1 MWIKLKASLTSSL
14 IILIFILLFSS
25 CTGKSES
32 FTFVFMTD
40 IHVQPEKRAGEGFR
54 SAIDKV
60 NSLNPAFVIT
70 GGDLIMDALGQTQ
83 SRSDSL
89 YNLYRNI
96 ITQFKMPVYNTLGN
110 HEVFGLYEKSGISP
124 ENPEYGKQM
133 FKNRLGEGNTY
144 YSFNHKGWHF
154 IILDG
159 IGFTPERRYYGYVDS
174 LQLAWLKNDLAN
186 VDKKIPVVIST
197 HIPLFS
203 IYGQMKNGPTFAMGQ
218 GGVVTN
224 ALDVIKSLENH
235 NLKLVLQGHLHIVEE
250 IRYGGTTYITGGA
263 VSGAWWKG
271 ARDGFP
277 EGFTVVEADKD
288 DFSWEYMTYGWQAEN
303 SEK

>member
-1 MWIKLKASLTSSL
+1 MWKKTKASLVSSL
-14 IILIFILLFSS
+14 IIVIFILSFIS
-25 CTGKSES
+25 CTKKSES

-54 SAIDKV
+54 RAIDKV
-60 NSLNPAFVIT
+60 NSLNPDFVIT

-83 SRSDSL
+83 GRSDSL
-89 YNLYRNI
+89 YNLYQNI
-96 ITQFKMPVYNTLGN
+96 TAQFKMPVYNTMGN

-124 ENPEYGKQM
+124 DNPEYGKQM
-133 FKNRLGEGNTY
+133 FKNRLGDGNTY

-159 IGFTPERRYYGYVDS
+159 IGFTPERSYYGYVDF
-174 LQLAWLKNDLAN
+174 LQLTWLKNDLAN
-186 VDKKIPVVIST
+186 VDKKMPVVIST

-250 IRYGGTTYITGGA
+250 IRYRGTTYITGGA
-263 VSGAWWKG
+263 VSGAWWNG
-271 ARDGFP
+271 AMDGFP
-277 EGFTVVEADKD
+277 EGFTVVEANKD

>member
-1 MWIKLKASLTSSL
+1 MWKKSKASLMSSV
-14 IILIFILLFSS
+14 IILIFILSFIS
-25 CTGKSES
+25 CTQKSDS

-54 SAIDKV
+54 KAIDKV
-60 NSLNPAFVIT
+60 NSLNPDFVIT

-83 SRSDSL
+83 GRSDSL
-89 YNLYRNI
+89 YNLYQNI
-96 ITQFKMPVYNTLGN
+96 ITQFKMPVYNTMGN
-110 HEVFGLYEKSGISP
+110 HEVFGLYERSGISP

-133 FKNRLGEGNTY
+133 FKNRIGDGKTY
-144 YSFNHKGWHF
+144 FSFNHKGWYF

-159 IGFTPERRYYGYVDS
+159 IGFTPERSYYGHVDS
-174 LQLAWLKNDLAN
+174 LQLVWLKNDLAN
-186 VDKKIPVVIST
+186 VDKKIPIVIST

-203 IYGQMKNGPTFAMGQ
+203 IYGQMKNGPTYAMGQ

-250 IRYGGTTYITGGA
+250 IQYRGTTYITGGA
-263 VSGAWWKG
+263 VCGAWWNG

-277 EGFTVVEADKD
+277 EGFMVVEADKD
-288 DFSWEYMTYGWQAEN
+288 DFSWEYMTYGWQAEI
-303 SEK
+303 SD